1 MNAARKWERLYRLL
15 TNRDWPEALKAIDEI
30 IDEEPENANH
40 YLKKGDICMKA
51 GDKAGSLNAYL
62 RAAWYL
68 NNQGFLRKSLAVYK
82 MALRLDPDNDE
93 ANRAANRIMM
103 EIESSA
109 RTSTKEWT
117 GVFEPGQPSGE
128 AETFEMEAEEQAVLL
143 QPVASQDEVSSGGTV
158 SEETEDP
165 RAGLRGP
172 SPQGFLSHFTGSE
185 IEEIL
190 SRSELRNFAD
200 GETVVRE
207 GDTGDSIYVIKSGS
221 ASVVGH
227 FFGRVVHLEN
237 LSEGDIFG
245 EVAFLTGRT
254 RTANVISK
262 GGLEAYELDR
272 LLLEELVERRPEI
285 LSQINEIYIKRV
297 KDTIRKV
304 KSKDS

>member
-1 MNAARKWERLYRLL
+1 MDAAKKWERLYRLL
-15 TNRDWPEALKAIDEI
+15 TNRDWPEAMKAIDEI
-30 IDEEPENANH
+30 IDAEPENPNN

-51 GDKAGSLNAYL
+51 GDKAEAMNAYL

-93 ANRAANRIMM
+93 ANRAANRVMM
-103 EIESSA
+103 EVESSA

-117 GVFEPGQPSGE
+117 EVFAPGQPSSG
-128 AETFEMEAEEQAVLL
+128 AETFEIEAEEQVALL
-143 QPVASQDEVSSGGTV
+143 QPAVSQKEVSGGGTV
-158 SEETEDP
+158 SEET
-165 RAGLRGP
+165 RGP
-172 SPQGFLSHFTGSE
+172 CAGFRSPSPPGFLSHFTGGE

-190 SRSELRNFAD
+190 SRSELWSFAD

-221 ASVVGH
+221 ASVIGH
-227 FFGRVVHLEN
+227 FFGKVVHLEN

-262 GGLEAYELDR
+262 GGLEVYEINR

-304 KSKDS
+304 KSKD